1 MYTLLSI
8 VSCYFYLVNVICV
21 YSSYTIKYG
30 NGKDSFV
37 LKGSVIVIYGITP
50 KVENHIKEAVQHI
63 PI

>member
-8 VSCYFYLVNVICV
+8 VSCNFYLVKVLCV
-21 YSSYTIKYG
+21 YSRYTIKYG
-30 NGKDSFV
+30 NEKYFFV

>member
-8 VSCYFYLVNVICV
+8 VSCNFYLVKELYV
-21 YSSYTIKYG
+21 YSSSKKKHG
-30 NGKDSFV
+30 NGKDFFL
-37 LKGSVIVIYGITP
+37 LKDSVIVIYGITP